1 MFIPAVTVIALF
13 VIDYLLPRQVH
24 EQVHEHVGGGAA
36 AKVMRKA
43 QPTWKRSGGWT
54 LVLDLDETLVHTNGE
69 VTLVRPF
76 TETFLAQ
83 VFDLFS
89 KVVVF
94 TAGTKAYA
102 DPVLDMLEELASVKF
117 HARLYRNSCTPAK
130 DGSGGWVKDLRKVQ
144 ANLTRLLIVDN
155 TPSSYSLQPQ
165 CGVPI
170 PSYWGQTNDVEL
182 MLILST
188 LAVRVKEGHI
198 KRGRNL
204 E

>member
-13 VIDYLLPRQVH
+13 VIDYFLPRQV
-24 EQVHEHVGGGAA
+24 QVQGQGQEHVGGGAA
-36 AKVMRKA
+36 AKGVRKA
-43 QPTWKRSGGWT
+43 RPCGGGWT

-83 VFDLFS
+83 VFELFS

-144 ANLTRLLIVDN
+144 ANLKRLLIVDN

-170 PSYWGQTNDVEL
+170 PSYWGQANDVEL

-188 LAVRVKEGHI
+188 LAVRVKKGT
-198 KRGRNL
+198 
-204 E
+204 